1 MRPEYDFSAGERGR
15 FFHRNARSTPPVPDA
30 AGDWAGPGGELGAY
44 VAEES
49 RKTVRAYAE
58 QPDLVLEHA
67 NLEQDTAH
75 GGYADRQLF
84 ELVQNG
90 ADALSGASGG
100 GRIAIRLT
108 DDYLYCA
115 DDGAPIDR
123 AGARA
128 LLFSYLSP
136 KRGTS
141 RIGRFG
147 LGFKSV
153 LGVTD
158 APEFFSRAGSFRF
171 DRQRARERI
180 REVAPGFE
188 RYPVLRVAD
197 PVDPCAAR
205 DEDPVLRELMDW
217 ATNAVRLPLKR
228 RREDRDPD
236 SRSPGAATG
245 LLRQVQDFPPEFLL
259 FVEHVRQ
266 LSLEVNLEDGSTLN
280 RKLQLKNTDGEPRLI
295 DGDVTRRW
303 KLFRII
309 HRLSSGARADRRSLD
324 DGGDVP
330 IWWAAPLD
338 PWTVPGHF
346 WAYFPTRTRSLVAG
360 ILNAPW
366 KTNEDRWNLLSG
378 PYNEELIDAAA
389 EMIADRLPELAT
401 HADPARHLD
410 ALPRRRESGDP
421 EQSERLRDRLLAVLR
436 ERTVI
441 PDQDGRLRGI
451 PNVNYPPKE
460 LTPDRSPER
469 TQEALEGWARYPGRP
484 SNWLHHRALLR
495 NRLARIDQLIE
506 QWKSTDGQA
515 SRSPRR
521 VSVSEWLEAL
531 VAGKAG
537 NAAVEASGAALVTAA
552 ALPPDLRSPHTLGR
566 IVLMQDGAWKPADPE
581 QVFLPRDVSD
591 AESSSNAGG
600 LVHTSVASDAEARRA
615 LDELGIRTVSAE
627 IYFGH
632 TASRLLNDR
641 STPPS
646 DPEWRRFWVLA
657 REVDT
662 DRADALIISQRR
674 WRDQLRV
681 RTQAGAWA
689 PIHRVL
695 LPGGIVPGP
704 DGQERQAAVDL
715 EFHADDEGLL
725 DRLGVVAEPDGER
738 ELSAE
743 SWFRE
748 FENDSRRRF
757 KARDLPSQPHDHLL
771 CFEST
776 TGAGPLD
783 VLDELSERS
792 RARYTDALLHLDA
805 TCESWVMRH
814 ETRAKY
820 PELKVA
826 SPAMFLLKKHGR
838 IRTAGAVVPFVDAL
852 GEHPKNPAARDVL
865 LAHPKS
871 AKIRAAFDLAD
882 PTPEFFGEED
892 AVSFD
897 DVWPGFWRSLE
908 RFAGSHH
915 ELLTRWKRFRLVRCE
930 RILVGNDAPECVA
943 HELRIYLSSG
953 GDGKHELQVALQ
965 RLTGLDPGPDVF
977 GQLSD
982 AILRYTPPPDVK
994 ALRAAIR
1001 ALTGDAERLLKAV
1014 GEPALRRH
1022 LPESLLAILEGDSA
1036 PLTGVAVAEAAIA
1049 TFHTGA
1055 LRHCRRALEHLD
1067 PPRQWAGSPRAVDFV
1082 RSLGFS
1088 PEWAGERNVRRA
1100 PFVEVPG
1107 PYTLPAL
1114 HKYQEIIVARVR
1126 DLLGGAGRESE
1137 RTTTGSAPG
1146 AVLRERPANGGG
1158 RRGMISLPTG
1168 SGKTRV
1174 AVQAVVEAMRHDGFA
1189 GGVLWVADRDELC
1202 EQAVEAWA
1210 QVWSSVG
1217 AQGRR
1222 LRISR
1227 MWAGQP
1233 RPMTTSDVHVVVAT
1247 IQTLRAKFRSS
1258 PDEYDF
1264 LTGFKLVVFD
1274 EAHRSVA
1281 PTFTSVM
1288 QEIGLTRRQG
1298 QEEPFLIGLT
1308 ATPYRGHD
1316 EAETARLVKRYG
1328 RRRLD
1333 AGAFASDD
1341 PEDVVAELQHMNVL
1355 ALADHR
1361 TIDGGR
1367 FSLNDDELA
1376 QMTTPPRPPW
1386 LPRSVEDRIARDS
1399 ARTNRIVDAYETLV
1413 RRVDPDWPALVFAT
1427 SVEHAQT
1434 IAALLSR
1441 SGVPSRAVSGTTE
1454 PSTRRRIVEEFRRG
1468 ALKVLVNYGVFREG
1482 FDAPRTRVIVVAR
1495 PVYSPNLYFQ
1505 MIGRGLRGIR
1515 NGGTDRCLIINVQ
1528 DNIDNFE
1535 RRLAFSDLDWL
1546 WA

>member
-1 MRPEYDFSAGERGR
+1 
-15 FFHRNARSTPPVPDA
+15 
-30 AGDWAGPGGELGAY
+30 
-44 VAEES
+44 
-49 RKTVRAYAE
+49 
-58 QPDLVLEHA
+58 
-67 NLEQDTAH
+67 
-75 GGYADRQLF
+75 
-84 ELVQNG
+84 
-90 ADALSGASGG
+90 
-100 GRIAIRLT
+100 
-108 DDYLYCA
+108 
-115 DDGAPIDR
+115 
-123 AGARA
+123 
-128 LLFSYLSP
+128 
-136 KRGTS
+136 
-141 RIGRFG
+141 
-147 LGFKSV
+147 
-153 LGVTD
+153 
-158 APEFFSRAGSFRF
+158 
-171 DRQRARERI
+171 
-180 REVAPGFE
+180 
-188 RYPVLRVAD
+188 
-197 PVDPCAAR
+197 
-205 DEDPVLRELMDW
+205 
-217 ATNAVRLPLKR
+217 
-228 RREDRDPD
+228 
-236 SRSPGAATG
+236 
-245 LLRQVQDFPPEFLL
+245 
-259 FVEHVRQ
+259 
-266 LSLEVNLEDGSTLN
+266 
-280 RKLQLKNTDGEPRLI
+280 
-295 DGDVTRRW
+295 
-303 KLFRII
+303 
-309 HRLSSGARADRRSLD
+309 
-324 DGGDVP
+324 
-330 IWWAAPLD
+330 
-338 PWTVPGHF
+338 
-346 WAYFPTRTRSLVAG
+346 
-360 ILNAPW
+360 
-366 KTNEDRWNLLSG
+366 
-378 PYNEELIDAAA
+378 
-389 EMIADRLPELAT
+389 MIADRLPELAT

-410 ALPRRRESGDP
+410 ALPRRRESDDP
-421 EQSERLRDRLLAVLR
+421 EQSERLRDRLLAGLR
-436 ERTVI
+436 ERAVI
-441 PDQDGRLRGI
+441 PDQDGRLRGM

-515 SRSPRR
+515 SRFPRR

-531 VAGKAG
+531 VAGKVG

-552 ALPPDLRSPHTLGR
+552 ALPPDLRSPYTLGR

-581 QVFLPRDVSD
+581 QVFLPRDGSD
-591 AESSSNAGG
+591 AESSSNAGW
-600 LVHTSVASDAEARRA
+600 LVRTSVAADAEALRA

-627 IYFGH
+627 SYFGH

-641 STPPS
+641 SKPPS
-646 DPEWRRFWVLA
+646 DPEWHRFWALA
-657 REVDT
+657 REVDP
-662 DRADALIISQRR
+662 DRADALVISQRR

-695 LPGGIVPGP
+695 LPGGMVPGP
-704 DGQERQAAVDL
+704 DGRERQTAVDL
-715 EFHADDEGLL
+715 EFHADDEELL
-725 DRLGVVAEPDGER
+725 GRLGVVAEPAAQQ

-783 VLDELSERS
+783 VLKELSEEGK
-792 RARYTDALLHLDA
+792 ARYTSALLALDS
-805 TCESWVMRH
+805 TCGSWIMRH
-814 ETRAKY
+814 ETQDKY
-820 PELKVA
+820 PEMKAA

-838 IRTAGAVVPFVDAL
+838 IRTAAAVVPFVDAL

-897 DVWPGFWRSLE
+897 DVWPGFWRNLE

-915 ELLTRWKRFRLVRCE
+915 ELLTHWKRFRLVRCE
-930 RILVGNDAPECVA
+930 RILVGDDAPECVA
-943 HELRIYLSSG
+943 HEFRIYLSSG
-953 GDGKHELQVALQ
+953 GDGKHELRVALQ

-977 GQLSD
+977 DRLSD
-982 AILRYTPPPDVK
+982 AILRYTPPPTVE
-994 ALRAAIR
+994 AQRAAIR
-1001 ALTGDAERLLKAV
+1001 ALPSDTERLLKAV

-1082 RSLGFS
+1082 RALGFS

-1126 DLLGGAGRESE
+1126 DLLGDAGRESE
-1137 RTTTGSAPG
+1137 RTTTGSAAG

-1227 MWAGQP
+1227 TWAGQP

-1355 ALADHR
+1355 ALTDHR

-1505 MIGRGLRGIR
+1505 MIGRGLRGVR

-1546 WA
+1546 WAPDAVGPRPD